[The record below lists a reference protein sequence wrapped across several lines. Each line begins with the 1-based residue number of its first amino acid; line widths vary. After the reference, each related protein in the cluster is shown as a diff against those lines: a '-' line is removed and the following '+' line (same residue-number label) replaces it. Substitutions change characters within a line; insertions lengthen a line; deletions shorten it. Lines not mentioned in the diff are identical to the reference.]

1 MVERRF
7 DWKIGDVNFESKF
20 SSAFVHFGGR
30 TLGAKDIR
38 EDEKGIIIIRDLCS
52 SWKRV
57 LGKMF

>member
-1 MVERRF
+1 MVLWWRDVLIERL
-7 DWKIGDVNFESKF
+7 VNFESKF

-52 SWKRV
+52 S
-57 LGKMF
+57 

>member
-1 MVERRF
+1 MIERL
-7 DWKIGDVNFESKF
+7 VNFESKF

-38 EDEKGIIIIRDLCS
+38 EDEKGVIIIRDLCS